1 MIKTILLMGNPNVG
15 KSVVFSRLTGV
26 KVITSNYPGTTVE
39 FTRGIMHID
48 HEDVEV
54 IDVPGTYTL
63 EPTSKAEEVA
73 VKMLD
78 ETFTKEKYENVVINI
93 IDATN
98 LERNLSLTL
107 QLIKRRIPVIA
118 ALNLWD
124 ETKHTGVKID
134 IVKLEQI
141 LKIPCAPT
149 CAVTGEGIK
158 QLIDRVKDVNIYVN
172 INVKISDF
180 DYDEKEKWHCIG
192 DIITEVQK
200 VTHRHHTF
208 LEKVGDLS
216 VNPIGGIPIALGV
229 LFITFQV
236 IRFIGEWLIG
246 NVGEPI
252 FENLWAPL
260 MLKVSGLLGSK
271 GVVHDIII
279 GKLVEGEIDFGES
292 FGILTTGLFVPF
304 AAVLPYVFAFY
315 LVLSLLEDFGYL
327 PRLAVLV
334 DNVMHKLGV
343 HGFAIIPFMLG
354 LGCNI
359 PGALSTRVM
368 ETRRERFIATTL
380 MAIAVPCMAQI
391 AMVVGLIGKHGAKG
405 LGIVFGTL
413 FIVWIVLGILMNKV
427 MKGHAPE
434 LFMEIPPYR
443 LPYIGALLKKVWMR
457 IVWFIR
463 EAVPWV
469 LFGVFLVNM
478 LYTLRI
484 IEFLGKIV
492 QPIVSGILGLP
503 VEAVGALVIGF
514 LRKDVAVG
522 MLAPLHL
529 TLKQLI
535 IASVVL
541 TMYFPCAAT
550 FAVLIKE
557 FGIKDMLKSTLIMI
571 CSTLLVAGL
580 LNLIL

>member
-1 MIKTILLMGNPNVG
+1 
-15 KSVVFSRLTGV
+15 
-26 KVITSNYPGTTVE
+26 
-39 FTRGIMHID
+39 
-48 HEDVEV
+48 
-54 IDVPGTYTL
+54 
-63 EPTSKAEEVA
+63 
-73 VKMLD
+73 
-78 ETFTKEKYENVVINI
+78 
-93 IDATN
+93 
-98 LERNLSLTL
+98 
-107 QLIKRRIPVIA
+107 
-118 ALNLWD
+118 
-124 ETKHTGVKID
+124 
-134 IVKLEQI
+134 
-141 LKIPCAPT
+141 
-149 CAVTGEGIK
+149 
-158 QLIDRVKDVNIYVN
+158 
-172 INVKISDF
+172 
-180 DYDEKEKWHCIG
+180 
-192 DIITEVQK
+192 
-200 VTHRHHTF
+200 
-208 LEKVGDLS
+208 
-216 VNPIGGIPIALGV
+216 
-229 LFITFQV
+229 
-236 IRFIGEWLIG
+236 
-246 NVGEPI
+246 
-252 FENLWAPL
+252 
-260 MLKVSGLLGSK
+260 
-271 GVVHDIII
+271 
-279 GKLVEGEIDFGES
+279 
-292 FGILTTGLFVPF
+292 
-304 AAVLPYVFAFY
+304 
-315 LVLSLLEDFGYL
+315 
-327 PRLAVLV
+327 
-334 DNVMHKLGV
+334 
-343 HGFAIIPFMLG
+343 
-354 LGCNI
+354 
-359 PGALSTRVM
+359 
-368 ETRRERFIATTL
+368 
-380 MAIAVPCMAQI
+380 
-391 AMVVGLIGKHGAKG
+391 
-405 LGIVFGTL
+405 
-413 FIVWIVLGILMNKV
+413 MNKV

>member
-1 MIKTILLMGNPNVG
+1 
-15 KSVVFSRLTGV
+15 
-26 KVITSNYPGTTVE
+26 
-39 FTRGIMHID
+39 
-48 HEDVEV
+48 
-54 IDVPGTYTL
+54 
-63 EPTSKAEEVA
+63 
-73 VKMLD
+73 
-78 ETFTKEKYENVVINI
+78 
-93 IDATN
+93 
-98 LERNLSLTL
+98 
-107 QLIKRRIPVIA
+107 
-118 ALNLWD
+118 
-124 ETKHTGVKID
+124 
-134 IVKLEQI
+134 
-141 LKIPCAPT
+141 
-149 CAVTGEGIK
+149 
-158 QLIDRVKDVNIYVN
+158 
-172 INVKISDF
+172 
-180 DYDEKEKWHCIG
+180 
-192 DIITEVQK
+192 
-200 VTHRHHTF
+200 
-208 LEKVGDLS
+208 
-216 VNPIGGIPIALGV
+216 
-229 LFITFQV
+229 
-236 IRFIGEWLIG
+236 
-246 NVGEPI
+246 
-252 FENLWAPL
+252 
-260 MLKVSGLLGSK
+260 
-271 GVVHDIII
+271 
-279 GKLVEGEIDFGES
+279 
-292 FGILTTGLFVPF
+292 
-304 AAVLPYVFAFY
+304 
-315 LVLSLLEDFGYL
+315 
-327 PRLAVLV
+327 
-334 DNVMHKLGV
+334 
-343 HGFAIIPFMLG
+343 
-354 LGCNI
+354 
-359 PGALSTRVM
+359 M